1 MSARLKAHGTQALW
15 TALLM
20 AGAALAVTLFYWQN
34 SEKAIQT
41 KRQQSFEGAADQMTG
56 TIRQRLASYEL
67 VLRAIKGLM
76 ESSDD
81 VNREEY
87 RHYVESLNLPQ
98 TGPGLQGVAVAWHVP
113 QARQARLVA
122 DMQTRGFS
130 GFRIKPEGL
139 RAHFAP
145 LVLIE
150 PYAGTNM
157 NAIGFDISTNP
168 VIKSALDLARDT
180 GGMALTDRVTLVQD
194 AASGTPTAA
203 LVMYVPIYQ
212 PGAAAGTLVDR
223 QAALAGW
230 VSGPF
235 RVRDL
240 IAGLARQLDPDIG
253 IDIYLGDATAAS
265 ARVYSKGYA
274 NAPGTG
280 LQTGRTLDAGGKR
293 LTLVLHTQPGFDARF
308 ASSAPWMVAGVGVA
322 MSLLLGWV
330 VWLLGTGRARAQ
342 ALASGMTQELRS
354 AQADQESTL
363 NALPD
368 VLFEL
373 GLDGR
378 YYKYRTSRP
387 ELLTA
392 PRGRFLGK
400 LVSDV
405 LPAAASATCLE
416 ALQEA
421 HRHGFSFG
429 KQITIPTNTEPH
441 CFELSVARKEGGP
454 ANDPRFIMISRDIT
468 ERKQAEHALAL
479 SAQVF
484 NAGRE
489 CSIITDANSRIVSVN
504 QAFVALTGYSPEEAI
519 GQTPAMLKSGRHDA
533 SFYETMWHHIQTEGY
548 WQGELWNRKKSGE
561 IYPQWLSISTVKD
574 AQGQI
579 THHIGMLSDL
589 TAHKAAQERIDYLAH
604 YDSLTGLPN
613 GVLLQDRAMLAMATA
628 TRTQTPLSLLSIDLD
643 RFKKINDSLGL
654 PVGDLVL
661 QLVSSRLTSNL
672 HADDTLCRQSG
683 NEFRLLLPA
692 TDGQAAM
699 RVAAKLLGL
708 LAQPLV
714 LDGLTA
720 DDTQQLTLTAS
731 IGIAMYPENGD
742 TLEKLTQCANAA
754 LHRAKQRGGNTFE
767 FFKEEMHGRARDE
780 LMLENQLRQAVA
792 QGQLLL
798 HYQPQVEAHTGRI
811 IGAEALVRWLHP
823 QWGMVSPA
831 RFIPIAESSGQI
843 IEIGNWVLQTATRQ
857 AASWAQAGLATVPV
871 AVNLS
876 ALQFRQTTLCDTVTA
891 ALQASG
897 LPASMLE
904 LELTESVAM
913 EDSQFTI
920 EQINTL
926 HALGVTLSIDDFG
939 TGYSSLG
946 YLKRYKIDKLKIDQS
961 FVQDIEH
968 DDDDSALVRTIIVL
982 AHGLGFKTIAEGV
995 ETQAQ
1000 VNFLRTHGCDEIQGY
1015 FFSKPVTADA
1025 FASLLAQGGVLTGA
1039 GNQNI
1044 KQN

>member
-1 MSARLKAHGTQALW
+1 
-15 TALLM
+15 
-20 AGAALAVTLFYWQN
+20 
-34 SEKAIQT
+34 
-41 KRQQSFEGAADQMTG
+41 
-56 TIRQRLASYEL
+56 
-67 VLRAIKGLM
+67 
-76 ESSDD
+76 
-81 VNREEY
+81 
-87 RHYVESLNLPQ
+87 
-98 TGPGLQGVAVAWHVP
+98 
-113 QARQARLVA
+113 
-122 DMQTRGFS
+122 
-130 GFRIKPEGL
+130 
-139 RAHFAP
+139 
-145 LVLIE
+145 
-150 PYAGTNM
+150 
-157 NAIGFDISTNP
+157 
-168 VIKSALDLARDT
+168 
-180 GGMALTDRVTLVQD
+180 
-194 AASGTPTAA
+194 
-203 LVMYVPIYQ
+203 
-212 PGAAAGTLVDR
+212 
-223 QAALAGW
+223 
-230 VSGPF
+230 
-235 RVRDL
+235 
-240 IAGLARQLDPDIG
+240 
-253 IDIYLGDATAAS
+253 
-265 ARVYSKGYA
+265 
-274 NAPGTG
+274 
-280 LQTGRTLDAGGKR
+280 
-293 LTLVLHTQPGFDARF
+293 
-308 ASSAPWMVAGVGVA
+308 
-322 MSLLLGWV
+322 
-330 VWLLGTGRARAQ
+330 
-342 ALASGMTQELRS
+342 
-354 AQADQESTL
+354 
-363 NALPD
+363 
-368 VLFEL
+368 
-373 GLDGR
+373 
-378 YYKYRTSRP
+378 
-387 ELLTA
+387 
-392 PRGRFLGK
+392 
-400 LVSDV
+400 
-405 LPAAASATCLE
+405 
-416 ALQEA
+416 
-421 HRHGFSFG
+421 
-429 KQITIPTNTEPH
+429 
-441 CFELSVARKEGGP
+441 
-454 ANDPRFIMISRDIT
+454 
-468 ERKQAEHALAL
+468 
-479 SAQVF
+479 
-484 NAGRE
+484 
-489 CSIITDANSRIVSVN
+489 
-504 QAFVALTGYSPEEAI
+504 
-519 GQTPAMLKSGRHDA
+519 
-533 SFYETMWHHIQTEGY
+533 
-548 WQGELWNRKKSGE
+548 
-561 IYPQWLSISTVKD
+561 
-574 AQGQI
+574 
-579 THHIGMLSDL
+579 
-589 TAHKAAQERIDYLAH
+589 
-604 YDSLTGLPN
+604 
-613 GVLLQDRAMLAMATA
+613 
-628 TRTQTPLSLLSIDLD
+628 
-643 RFKKINDSLGL
+643 
-654 PVGDLVL
+654 VL

-857 AASWAQAGLATVPV
+857 AASWVQAGLATVPV